1 MGACCVVREGDREI
15 DLPPPE
21 IKGNAF
27 QKFEL
32 SLPFARTYAE
42 TFAKRVRGAAF
53 KHKTEGGGD
62 GSTVTLEALRDTF
75 RTSAWSD
82 IHADDSRITK
92 LISSNVFK
100 NRKGQI
106 LADSLILFGVLNC
119 GGDAKCKGEALY
131 GVLQEGGVAK

>member
-1 MGACCVVREGDREI
+1 MGACCVAREGDREI

-53 KHKTEGGGD
+53 KHKAEGGGD
-62 GSTVTLEALRDTF
+62 GSTVTLETLRDTF
-75 RTSAWSD
+75 RTQAWSD
-82 IHADDSRITK
+82 LHADDSRIT
-92 LISSNVFK
+92 
-100 NRKGQI
+100 
-106 LADSLILFGVLNC
+106 
-119 GGDAKCKGEALY
+119 
-131 GVLQEGGVAK
+131 